1 MPLKLITSGGGS
13 VILDANSTAS
23 TYTVNVPAQGGA
35 MLTTGSLSGVNA
47 SAMSVGTIPKAR
59 MPTGSI
65 LQVVQTVKR
74 DAFSTTGTA
83 FVDITG
89 FNATIT
95 PLFSTSKILVDIV
108 MSCGEAGDAFPAF
121 YVNRNGTVIDLS
133 DGISPG
139 QRVTIGYTNTGAD
152 TRDQYLMTVVPFKYL
167 DSPSSTSALTYQV
180 QMSPMRTAS
189 RTAHLNRMNT
199 IGDANQMTGI
209 STITLMEIAQ

>member
-1 MPLKLITSGGGS
+1 MPMLLYGNGTISGATSFPTAASFGSNLSVTGYANVTQGLTTASRGIDKASVPSGG
-13 VILDANSTAS
+13 
-23 TYTVNVPAQGGA
+23 
-35 MLTTGSLSGVNA
+35 
-47 SAMSVGTIPKAR
+47 
-59 MPTGSI
+59 I

-74 DAFSTTGTA
+74 DAFSTSGTA

-95 PLFSTSKILVDIV
+95 PLYSTSKVLIEIV
-108 MSCGEAGDAFPAF
+108 MSCGEGSDAFPAF
-121 YVNRNGTVIDLS
+121 YVNRNGSTIDLS

-152 TRDQYLMTVVPFKYL
+152 GRDQYLMTVVPFKYL

-180 QMSPMRTAS
+180 QMSPMRTTG
-189 RTAHLNRMNT
+189 RTSYLNRMGT

>member
-1 MPLKLITSGGGS
+1 MPLKLITAGGGS
-13 VILDANSTAS
+13 VILDANTTAS
-23 TYTVNVPAQGGA
+23 TYTVNVPAEGGS
-35 MLTTGSLSGVNA
+35 MLTSASGLNA
-47 SAMSVGTIPKAR
+47 TNISTGTIPKAR

-74 DAFSTTGTA
+74 DAFTTSGTA

-95 PLFSTSKILVDIV
+95 PLYSTSKVLIEIV
-108 MSCGEAGDAFPAF
+108 MSCGEGTDAFPAF
-121 YVNRNGTVIDLS
+121 YVNRNGSTIDLS
-133 DGISPG
+133 DGINPG
-139 QRVTIGYTNTGAD
+139 QRVTIGYCNTGAD

-180 QMSPMRTAS
+180 QMSPMRTIS